1 MAERTE
7 KLSEDELD
15 LLMEQIRREL
25 REAELPPSGDPRKDD
40 ESRQM
45 ALGEVLALQGMEFLR
60 EAYRVILGR
69 SPDSEGLEHYLGAL
83 RAGRL
88 RKIEVLGRLRYS
100 AEGRRKGVKLPGLRL
115 RYLAALPLRIP
126 VLGYLFK
133 LVGGVVLLP
142 RTLRNIRVLESHVDA
157 VSQGLRG
164 DVRRLHEE
172 LYIHHDALSHLRDRA
187 EDLNKRI
194 SQVDGK
200 IALHVQRF
208 EEHGSETAKGLQ
220 SLREQADAIRDTA
233 LHTAKSVA
241 KDLADIRR
249 DMNYLLKSASAA
261 AAPSPASET
270 TSTGV
275 SRPDLDSFYQSFE
288 DAFRGTEDDI
298 RNRLH
303 VYKNPL
309 GEAGLLAAGVRAL
322 DIGCGRGEWLEFLKE
337 HECEPVGVDL
347 SERMVLHCR
356 EKGLEAVHADA
367 VTYLRGAKD
376 GEFNVISSFHVV
388 EHLPFEVLI
397 ELLDEALRVLAPG
410 GRLILET
417 PNPENL
423 IVGAN
428 SFYMDPTHRNPIPPQ
443 LLQFVVRSRGFVNV
457 EILGLHDRTHDV
469 ERFGIKG
476 FPEEFQN
483 LFLGYQDYAILASR

>member
-1 MAERTE
+1 MAERIE

-15 LLMEQIRREL
+15 LLMEQVRREL
-25 REAELPPSGDPRKDD
+25 REAEQPPSRDPHKD
-40 ESRQM
+40 EGSRQTVL
-45 ALGEVLALQGMEFLR
+45 AEVLALQGVEFLR
-60 EAYRVILGR
+60 EAYRTTLDR
-69 SPDSEGLEHYLGAL
+69 SPDSEGLEHYLEAL

-100 AEGRRKGVKLPGLRL
+100 AEGRRKGAKLPGLRL

-126 VLGYLFK
+126 FLGYLLK
-133 LVGGVVLLP
+133 LVGGVALLP

-172 LYIHHDALSHLRDRA
+172 LYVHHDALSHLRNRA
-187 EDLNKRI
+187 EDLNKQI

-200 IALHVQRF
+200 ITLHVQRF
-208 EEHGSETAKGLQ
+208 EERGSETAKGLQ
-220 SLREQADAIRDTA
+220 ALREHVDAIRDTA
-233 LHTAKSVA
+233 LSTAKGA
-241 KDLADIRR
+241 ADIRR
-249 DMNYLLKSASAA
+249 DMNYLLKNTSAESMV
-261 AAPSPASET
+261 ASSQANDLA
-270 TSTGV
+270 STRV
-275 SRPDLDSFYQSFE
+275 PRPDLDSFYQSFE

-303 VYKNPL
+303 VYENPL

-322 DIGCGRGEWLEFLKE
+322 DIGCGRGEWLEFLKK

-356 EKGLEAVHADA
+356 EKGLEAVHSDA

-476 FPEEFQN
+476 FPEEFQK